1 MTILRP
7 NPNANVTPGFPGPI
21 SRPSPPF
28 GFRLVGETGEGT
40 RVRWYPAVDQYE
52 VRIREDGEEYDETV
66 FTTSAYHTFP
76 DLEVGQKYFFQVRA
90 MSDLSGT
97 SEWSVEME
105 LEPTLITLPPDCQPP
120 NLTGGKVFTES
131 GTYDW
136 PHDDMGTAMLVL
148 RGGQGGQGGHG
159 GASGTGY
166 VTHDGGEPFGVITLY
181 GANGGTGRRGA
192 TGDPT
197 TVTIGARSYEGA
209 GGRYGDGGAGGRSN
223 GGRNNGGTHVLGHP
237 GDFGQLAAP
246 VFHVVHDLSEGDTFT
261 ITIGAAGA
269 GGAGGNG
276 GQSAAKRS
284 GTSTFIVADP
294 EGEPGS
300 DGPAGEQGARNG
312 TVQIIPLV

>member
-28 GFRLVGETGEGT
+28 GFRLVGEDDEGT

-52 VRIREDGEEYDETV
+52 VRIREDGEEYDGTV

-166 VTHDGGEPFGVITLY
+166 VKYEGYHGLTTTY
-181 GANGGTGRRGA
+181 GSSGAAGKRGA
-192 TGDPT
+192 TGSPT
-197 TVTIGARSYEGA
+197 TVAIGERSYEGA

-223 GGRNNGGTHVLGHP
+223 AGSNSGGTHVLGHP
-237 GDFGQLAAP
+237 GDFGRVATP
-246 VFHVVHDLSEGDTFT
+246 EFHVVHDLSKGDTFT

-269 GGAGGNG
+269 GGEGGKGGN
-276 GQSAAKRS
+276 SAATNSRV
-284 GTSTFIVADP
+284 TSFVLADP
-294 EGEPGS
+294 EGEHGS
-300 DGPAGEQGARNG
+300 AGPAGEQGARNG
-312 TVQIIPLV
+312 TVQVIPLV